1 MKQPT
6 FHPRCK
12 DLRFAALALACFAL
26 PMSTNAAVVSGSLS
40 FTASGLLPTGA
51 PTDPVTGSVTYSFDN
66 AATFFNA
73 ADGATVNSVVV
84 DVSFLGLSLP
94 GAWVPVLTYIQ
105 TLDVLAIGNG
115 PTTVVTAGT
124 DDWRFAVTNISTNP
138 VFREFWYASASIPD
152 SVFKTSTGSI
162 SAIPEP
168 STLALF
174 CLGLAGLALTRGR
187 MEH

>member
-1 MKQPT
+1 MRQST
-6 FHPRCK
+6 FHPKCMAM
-12 DLRFAALALACFAL
+12 RFAALALACLAG
-26 PMSTNAAVVSGSLS
+26 PMATQASVLSGSLS
-40 FTASGLLPTGA
+40 FAASGFLPAGA

-66 AATFFNA
+66 SATFFHA

-84 DVSFLGLSLP
+84 DVSVLGLSLP

-138 VFREFWYASASIPD
+138 VFREFWYGSASIPD
-152 SVFKTSTGSI
+152 SVFKASTGSI

-168 STLALF
+168 SKLVLF
-174 CLGLAGLALTRGR
+174 GLGLAGLALARGR
-187 MEH
+187 RGH